1 MKINTNL
8 KMLQVQNL
16 YALRFSG
23 DNVMDEKD
31 EAKQILST
39 KYQWSKEAL
48 RRALNPTP
56 KEARDRPYVRFEGEE
71 LTPEQANA
79 IQLLRNEG
87 WELRK
92 IALALSV
99 PDAQVA
105 KFLYNRKML
114 GDSIEKQFP
123 DE

>member
-1 MKINTNL
+1 MN
-8 KMLQVQNL
+8 
-16 YALRFSG
+16 
-23 DNVMDEKD
+23 EKD
-31 EAKQILST
+31 EARQLLLT
-39 KYQWSKEAL
+39 KYQWNKEAVRL
-48 RRALNPTP
+48 ALNPTS
-56 KEARDRPYVRFEGEE
+56 KEAKDRPYVRFEGEE

-79 IQLLRNEG
+79 IQFLRREG
-87 WELRK
+87 WELPK

-123 DE
+123 DA